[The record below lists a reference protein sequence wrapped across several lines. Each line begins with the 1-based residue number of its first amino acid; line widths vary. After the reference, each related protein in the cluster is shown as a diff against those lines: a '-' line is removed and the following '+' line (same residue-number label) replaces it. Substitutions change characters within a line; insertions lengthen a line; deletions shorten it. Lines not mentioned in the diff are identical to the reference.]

1 MCLGNSFAH
10 LFDVKGD
17 MSDIKLAIKNFH
29 EMLKPGGYLIIDHRN
44 YDYTLKHGKT
54 PAHSIY
60 YNVSILF
67 FILNAR
73 RRFCEYA
80 FSCRKSLIYLL
91 NSVFES
97 YKAIR

>member
-60 YNVSILF
+60 YNVSIF
-67 FILNAR
+67 F
-73 RRFCEYA
+73 FCFKCMEE
-80 FSCRKSLIYLL
+80 I
-91 NSVFES
+91 V
-97 YKAIR
+97 